1 MSFTKFCEANELAS
15 YLVEHEIDS
24 EVFCNTFIDTLAEH
38 GKYDEKVINE
48 FLGRLGLG
56 GISNLARGAAYLGG
70 AAGAPAGAAA
80 RGLWNAGKAGA
91 NAVGSGINAGMAAG
105 GRAVNALGQ
114 AVDSGV
120 NMAQNAA
127 AGAAKAVGGA
137 AQAGVN
143 AAGKGLDAMNQ
154 AGKAAAVREDLKQA
168 RVNVTQLAQQI
179 QRIGLPANVMSQLM
193 MALQAKEQEMGLG
206 GASSVPVS
214 RPAPIDAT
222 RGAAPGNYSGGR
234 SGKPDFSFLK

>member
-15 YLVEHEIDS
+15 YLVEHEISS
-24 EVFCNTFIDTLAEH
+24 EQFCNVFMDTLAEH
-38 GKYDEKVINE
+38 GKYDEKVLNE

-80 RGLWNAGKAGA
+80 RGMWNAGKAGVG
-91 NAVGSGINAGMAAG
+91 AVGSGINAGMAAG

-127 AGAAKAVGGA
+127 AGAARAVGGA

-168 RVNVTQLAQQI
+168 RVNITQLAQQI

-206 GASSVPVS
+206 GAGASAPPAA
-214 RPAPIDAT
+214 RPMARPT
-222 RGAAPGNYSGGR
+222 G
-234 SGKPDFSFLK
+234 GKPDFSFLK